1 VGLAARYRIPTTY
14 YHRRYVDAGGL
25 ISYGAKGGEA
35 WHPLGVYAGRI
46 LAGAKPADLSFQ
58 LPTRYEMVIN
68 RKAASALGLT
78 VPLTLE
84 TQADEIIE

>member
-1 VGLAARYRIPTTY
+1 
-14 YHRRYVDAGGL
+14 L
-25 ISYGAKGGEA
+25 ISYGAKGGETMR
-35 WHPLGVYAGRI
+35 PLGVYAGRI
-46 LAGAKPADLSFQ
+46 LAGAKPADLPFQ
-58 LPTRYEMVIN
+58 MPTRYELAIS